1 MSKKNRVMP
10 DKWADVRINLH
21 EGTNNRRECRPS
33 RVDKKP
39 RWTTAL
45 RYGDNMGPIV
55 MQIYAASEEELKKMV
70 KEMESWK

>member
-1 MSKKNRVMP
+1 MGKRYRVMP
-10 DKWADVRINLH
+10 EKWAEVRINLH
-21 EGTNNRRECRPS
+21 EGQNNRRACRPS
-33 RVDKKP
+33 RADKKP

-55 MQIYAASEEELKKMV
+55 MQIYAASEEELNKIV